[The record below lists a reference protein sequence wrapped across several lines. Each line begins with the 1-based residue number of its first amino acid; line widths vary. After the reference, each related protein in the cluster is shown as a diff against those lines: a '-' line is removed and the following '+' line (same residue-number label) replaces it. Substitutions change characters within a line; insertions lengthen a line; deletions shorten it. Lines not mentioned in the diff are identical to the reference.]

1 MRKPVRI
8 GIGGPVGSGKTALL
22 VSLCRNMGQG
32 HSLAAITNDIY
43 TKEDAEFVI
52 KSGAIAPDRVAGVE
66 TGGCPHTAIR
76 EDVSMNAHAIEEM
89 AALHPDLDIV
99 FVESGGDNL
108 AATFSPELVDSYIYV
123 IDVAEGDKIPRK
135 GGPAITKSPLLVI
148 NKIDLAPFV
157 GADLGVME
165 RDSKKM
171 RGERPFIFTNLRA
184 GEGLGEV
191 IAWIERDVLLT
202 EGHGGAERRAGI
214 QPDPAWIVGKHALM
228 NVRATSRRG
237 RTEIDPLCWRIP
249 FQWQGYHYQDHD
261 DQPFMLLLNSGGGF
275 VEGDVAHFHAVL
287 EPGTRALFTTTAS
300 SKFYK
305 CPGGG
310 VSREIV
316 DFQVG
321 ADALLE
327 FCPDEAI
334 PFARSRAHR
343 INRIDMAPTVAPLR
357 HRHGLSRP
365 RALRRRARSSAS
377 TIWSPSSASLSAAA
391 WPPSTAWVATAPE
404 TIAALERLWQGRR
417 HMATAFAYAPDLAP
431 GVEDDVHEAIDGVDG
446 TEAGVTRIGNLV
458 IVRILSH
465 ETWQAHEAL
474 FNAWAALRPAVAGKN
489 ARPIL
494 KC

>member
-1 MRKPVRI
+1 MADP
-8 GIGGPVGSGKTALL
+8 
-22 VSLCRNMGQG
+22 
-32 HSLAAITNDIY
+32 
-43 TKEDAEFVI
+43 
-52 KSGAIAPDRVAGVE
+52 SGA
-66 TGGCPHTAIR
+66 
-76 EDVSMNAHAIEEM
+76 
-89 AALHPDLDIV
+89 
-99 FVESGGDNL
+99 
-108 AATFSPELVDSYIYV
+108 
-123 IDVAEGDKIPRK
+123 
-135 GGPAITKSPLLVI
+135 PA
-148 NKIDLAPFV
+148 
-157 GADLGVME
+157 
-165 RDSKKM
+165 
-171 RGERPFIFTNLRA
+171 
-184 GEGLGEV
+184 
-191 IAWIERDVLLT
+191 
-202 EGHGGAERRAGI
+202 

-228 NVRATSRRG
+228 NVRATSRLG

-305 CPGGG
+305 CPGGA

-316 DFQVG
+316 DLHVG
-321 ADALLE
+321 EDALLE

-343 INRIDMAPTVAPLR
+343 INRIAMAPS
-357 HRHGLSRP
+357 SRLFATDMVSAG
-365 RALRRRARSSAS
+365 RVHYGAGEVFRFDHLVSEFRIAIGGRLAALDR
-377 TIWSPSSASLSAAA
+377 L
-391 WPPSTAWVATAPE
+391 VATAPE
-404 TIAALERLWQGRR
+404 TIAALERLWLGRL

-431 GVEDDVHEAIDGVDG
+431 GVEDGVHEAIAGVEG
-446 TEAGVTRIGNLV
+446 TEAGVTRIGQLV

-474 FNAWAALRPAVAGKN
+474 FNAWAALRPAVAGKD

>member
-1 MRKPVRI
+1 MADP
-8 GIGGPVGSGKTALL
+8 
-22 VSLCRNMGQG
+22 
-32 HSLAAITNDIY
+32 
-43 TKEDAEFVI
+43 
-52 KSGAIAPDRVAGVE
+52 SGA
-66 TGGCPHTAIR
+66 
-76 EDVSMNAHAIEEM
+76 
-89 AALHPDLDIV
+89 
-99 FVESGGDNL
+99 
-108 AATFSPELVDSYIYV
+108 
-123 IDVAEGDKIPRK
+123 
-135 GGPAITKSPLLVI
+135 PA
-148 NKIDLAPFV
+148 
-157 GADLGVME
+157 
-165 RDSKKM
+165 
-171 RGERPFIFTNLRA
+171 
-184 GEGLGEV
+184 
-191 IAWIERDVLLT
+191 
-202 EGHGGAERRAGI
+202 

-237 RTEIDPLCWRIP
+237 RTEIDPLRWRIP

-305 CPGGG
+305 CPGGA

-316 DFQVG
+316 DLHVG
-321 ADALLE
+321 ADALVE

-334 PFARSRAHR
+334 PFARSKAHR
-343 INRIDMAPTVAPLR
+343 INRI
-357 HRHGLSRP
+357 
-365 RALRRRARSSAS
+365 ALA
-377 TIWSPSSASLSAAA
+377 PSSRLFATDMVSAGRVHYGAGEVFRFDHLVSEFHITIGGRLAA
-391 WPPSTAWVATAPE
+391 LDRLVATAPE
-404 TIAALERLWQGRR
+404 TIAALERLWLERL

-431 GVEDDVHEAIDGVDG
+431 GVEDDVHEAIAGVEG

-474 FNAWAALRPAVAGKN
+474 FNAWAALRPAVAGKD

>member
-1 MRKPVRI
+1 MVEPSV
-8 GIGGPVGSGKTALL
+8 
-22 VSLCRNMGQG
+22 
-32 HSLAAITNDIY
+32 
-43 TKEDAEFVI
+43 
-52 KSGAIAPDRVAGVE
+52 APA
-66 TGGCPHTAIR
+66 
-76 EDVSMNAHAIEEM
+76 
-89 AALHPDLDIV
+89 
-99 FVESGGDNL
+99 
-108 AATFSPELVDSYIYV
+108 
-123 IDVAEGDKIPRK
+123 
-135 GGPAITKSPLLVI
+135 
-148 NKIDLAPFV
+148 
-157 GADLGVME
+157 
-165 RDSKKM
+165 
-171 RGERPFIFTNLRA
+171 
-184 GEGLGEV
+184 
-191 IAWIERDVLLT
+191 
-202 EGHGGAERRAGI
+202 

-316 DFQVG
+316 DLQVG
-321 ADALLE
+321 EGALLE

-343 INRIDMAPTVAPLR
+343 INRI
-357 HRHGLSRP
+357 
-365 RALRRRARSSAS
+365 ALA
-377 TIWSPSSASLSAAA
+377 PSSRLFATDMVSAGRVHYGAGEVFRFDHLISEFHITIGGRLAA
-391 WPPSTAWVATAPE
+391 LDRLVATAPE
-404 TIAALERLWQGRR
+404 TIAALERLWLGRL

-431 GVEDDVHEAIDGVDG
+431 GVEDGVHEAIDSVDG

-474 FNAWAALRPAVAGKN
+474 FNAWAALRPAIAGKN

>member
-1 MRKPVRI
+1 MVEP
-8 GIGGPVGSGKTALL
+8 S
-22 VSLCRNMGQG
+22 S
-32 HSLAAITNDIY
+32 
-43 TKEDAEFVI
+43 
-52 KSGAIAPDRVAGVE
+52 APA
-66 TGGCPHTAIR
+66 
-76 EDVSMNAHAIEEM
+76 
-89 AALHPDLDIV
+89 
-99 FVESGGDNL
+99 
-108 AATFSPELVDSYIYV
+108 
-123 IDVAEGDKIPRK
+123 
-135 GGPAITKSPLLVI
+135 
-148 NKIDLAPFV
+148 
-157 GADLGVME
+157 
-165 RDSKKM
+165 
-171 RGERPFIFTNLRA
+171 
-184 GEGLGEV
+184 
-191 IAWIERDVLLT
+191 
-202 EGHGGAERRAGI
+202 
-214 QPDPAWIVGKHALM
+214 QPDPTWIVGKHALM

-316 DFQVG
+316 DLHVG
-321 ADALLE
+321 EEALLE

-334 PFARSRAHR
+334 PFARSKAHR
-343 INRIDMAPTVAPLR
+343 INRI
-357 HRHGLSRP
+357 
-365 RALRRRARSSAS
+365 ALA
-377 TIWSPSSASLSAAA
+377 PSSRLFATDMVSAGRVHYGAGEVFRFDHLVSEFHITIGGRLAA
-391 WPPSTAWVATAPE
+391 LDRLVATAPE
-404 TIAALERLWQGRR
+404 TIAALERLWLGRL

-431 GVEDDVHEAIDGVDG
+431 GVEDDVHEAIAGVDG
-446 TEAGVTRIGNLV
+446 TKAGVTRIGNLV

-474 FNAWAALRPAVAGKN
+474 FNAWAALRPAVAGKD